1 MVYMYIQGSGKS
13 NKVDQGLYS
22 GGGGGGG
29 AYNQMYFSFIGR

>member
-13 NKVDQGLYS
+13 NKVDEGLYL
-22 GGGGGGG
+22 GGGGGG

>member
-22 GGGGGGG
+22 GGGGGGRG
-29 AYNQMYFSFIGR
+29 SL